1 MIKRTAYFSREE
13 AVQVAQARSR
23 VCPSEVF
30 VYWDGD
36 HFRLSWQDP
45 RSFADRNFKPSAV
58 FFDGE
63 PA

>member
-1 MIKRTAYFSREE
+1 MIKRRTFFSREE
-13 AVQVAQARSR
+13 AVEVAQRRSR

-45 RSFADRNFKPSAV
+45 RSFADRSFKPSDV